1 MREVRS
7 ATNDFA
13 RDGVTDLE
21 RFFRQ
26 IVLNLAATD
35 PARLHRPLPLTD
47 LRDIIVPYRAN
58 RRALQLESSEDYE
71 LVLMRL
77 CAGEGGFAR
86 TEPDEVRAEFE
97 AEVRSSNPDLDIV
110 HRYENAVV
118 SLDPKPIAQ
127 ALDHQPGLAF
137 APPDHSDQS
146 MDEEGTAALLPGLA
160 PIESAGPS
168 AQSAGVSGTRI
179 HQCELC
185 WHALPAGRVVN
196 FCPHC
201 GASQLLTRCPS
212 CQSETEAGWRHCV
225 SCGAALS
232 RN

>member
-1 MREVRS
+1 
-7 ATNDFA
+7 
-13 RDGVTDLE
+13 VTDLE

-26 IVLNLAATD
+26 IVRNLAATD

-47 LRDIIVPYRAN
+47 LRDSIVPYRAN

-71 LVLMRL
+71 LVLIRF

-86 TEPDEVRAEFE
+86 TEPDELRAEFE

-118 SLDPKPIAQ
+118 SLEPKRL
-127 ALDHQPGLAF
+127 ALALNHEPGRAF
-137 APPDHSDQS
+137 APPDHSARLS
-146 MDEEGTAALLPGLA
+146 VSEEAAATLPEPPSLEPLVPHAEPAVAGGHRIPQCGLC
-160 PIESAGPS
+160 GR
-168 AQSAGVSGTRI
+168 G
-179 HQCELC
+179 
-185 WHALPAGRVVN
+185 LPTGRVVN

-201 GASQLLTRCPS
+201 GASQGLTRCPA

-225 SCGAALS
+225 SCGFLIGGGP
-232 RN
+232 

>member
-1 MREVRS
+1 M
-7 ATNDFA
+7 
-13 RDGVTDLE
+13 TDLE

-26 IVLNLAATD
+26 IVRNLAATD

-47 LRDIIVPYRAN
+47 IRDSIVPYRAN
-58 RRALQLESSEDYE
+58 RRALELESSEDYE

-86 TEPDEVRAEFE
+86 TEPAELRAEFE
-97 AEVRSSNPDLDIV
+97 AEVRSPNPDLQIV
-110 HRYENAVV
+110 HRHPNAVV
-118 SLDPKPIAQ
+118 RLELKPL
-127 ALDHQPGLAF
+127 ALALNHEPGLAF
-137 APPDHSDQS
+137 APPDPSVRLS
-146 MDEEGTAALLPGLA
+146 TREEAAATLPELPSLDPLDDVEPAGASGHPLPQCGLC
-160 PIESAGPS
+160 GR
-168 AQSAGVSGTRI
+168 V
-179 HQCELC
+179 
-185 WHALPAGRVVN
+185 LPTGRVVH

-201 GASQLLTRCPS
+201 GGSQLLTRCPT